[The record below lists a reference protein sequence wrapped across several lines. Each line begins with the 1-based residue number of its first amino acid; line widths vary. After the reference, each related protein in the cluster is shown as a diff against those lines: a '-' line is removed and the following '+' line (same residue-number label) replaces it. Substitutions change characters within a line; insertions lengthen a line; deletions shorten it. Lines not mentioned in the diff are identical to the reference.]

1 MAPEKFASGPC
12 RIQATSESCMQ
23 FDGETMQ
30 FTVKTRSQTELVD
43 ITASIQDVIQ
53 ESGLEQGLCFVFV
66 PHTTAAVT
74 INESADP
81 SVKSDM
87 LKVINQ
93 VIPWEAGYRH
103 VEGNSPAH
111 IKSTLVGA
119 SALIAVEKGRL
130 VLGTW
135 QGVFFCEFDGPRT
148 RKVNVNFL
156 PCDKSIVTS

>member
-1 MAPEKFASGPC
+1 
-12 RIQATSESCMQ
+12 MQ
-23 FDGETMQ
+23 L
-30 FTVKTRSQTELVD
+30 TVKTNSQTELID
-43 ITASIQDVIQ
+43 ITASIQDVVHK
-53 ESGLEQGLCFVFV
+53 SGLEEGLCFVFI

-103 VEGNSPAH
+103 MEGNSPAH

-119 SALIAVEKGRL
+119 SELIAVERGRL

-148 RKVNVNFL
+148 RKVNVTVL
-156 PCDKSIVTS
+156 S